1 MGTLGHRQHV
11 VAISGPGLMQLGQHR
26 RETTSTA
33 LILRRKIA
41 AGKKRLE
48 FRGEKQVVGPATTAG
63 HDLCRQ
69 HVHGVEIGPRSEEH
83 TSELQ
88 SLMRI
93 SYAVFCLK
101 KKTQEPQ
108 TTSQDSKEKIEH

>member
-63 HDLCRQ
+63 HDQC
-69 HVHGVEIGPRSEEH
+69 RSEERRGGKECGR
-83 TSELQ
+83 TRRSRW
-88 SLMRI
+88 SP
-93 SYAVFCLK
+93 YNYK
-101 KKTQEPQ
+101 KKVGV
-108 TTSQDSKEKIEH
+108 EK